1 MQAESSGSLKTLE
14 LLAWLEANARKVAL
28 GAAVIAVVAG
38 TVFFFKYQRGQRES
52 AAAEALSLARA
63 QAGRSGP
70 NAADLR
76 RVQASFA
83 GTAAAR
89 QAGFLAAGALF
100 AEGKFAEARAEFEKF
115 TRDNAA
121 DPLAPPAA
129 LGVAACLESEKNLDG
144 ALAAYQSVI
153 GKHPNDGVAIQAK
166 LAIGRIQEAKGQHA
180 EALKLYQETTRA
192 GALSAWHVDFAA
204 RRDELL
210 RRFPQLAVTNA
221 PAPAPVNIPGTTPV
235 PVLEKK

>member
-1 MQAESSGSLKTLE
+1 
-14 LLAWLEANARKVAL
+14 
-28 GAAVIAVVAG
+28 
-38 TVFFFKYQRGQRES
+38 
-52 AAAEALSLARA
+52 
-63 QAGRSGP
+63 
-70 NAADLR
+70 
-76 RVQASFA
+76 VQTAFA

-100 AEGKFAEARAEFEKF
+100 AEGKFDEARAEFEKF
-115 TRDNAA
+115 ARENAN
-121 DPLAPPAA
+121 DPFAPQAA
-129 LGVAACLESEKNLDG
+129 LGVAACLEAQNNLDG
-144 ALAAYQSVI
+144 ALAAYQGVI

-166 LAIGRIQEAKGQHA
+166 LAIGRIHEAKGRHA

-221 PAPAPVNIPGTTPV
+221 PAPAPVNIPGTTPA
-235 PVLEKK
+235 PALEKK